1 MFGLPTI
8 TVAMVSAV
16 VGISLLVLIWW
27 GFHFRGEETDD

>member
-8 TVAMVSAV
+8 TVAMVFGA

-27 GFHFRGEETDD
+27 GFHFRGEEPDE